1 MDVLEINSLTLAYL
15 GDSIY
20 ERYVREHLIGIG
32 IIKVNDLQ
40 NKSRDY
46 VSAKGQAKILNKLI
60 ENELL
65 STQEIDIVKRARNTK
80 VNSHPKNTD
89 ILTYKHATALEA
101 LIGYLYLK
109 KEIERL
115 DCLMRYILEDL

>member
-115 DCLMRYILEDL
+115 DYLMRYILEDL